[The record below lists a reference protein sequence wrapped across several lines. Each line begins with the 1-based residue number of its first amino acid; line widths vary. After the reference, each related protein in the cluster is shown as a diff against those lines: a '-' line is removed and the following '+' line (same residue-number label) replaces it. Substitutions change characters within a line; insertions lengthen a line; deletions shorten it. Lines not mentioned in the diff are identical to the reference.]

1 MAPIDGCRA
10 DGGPLSA
17 AMAGDIHSV
26 DSVEIRN
33 AAGGL
38 GVREYL
44 GWQVGIIWF
53 PRRSRGGN
61 ERHGQ
66 LTEFR
71 RFRRTS
77 ILSLSFGKQPSGLS
91 IRPWHDGL
99 PGFRRSPWFPKQESK
114 PTNFPHQ

>member
-1 MAPIDGCRA
+1 MVLIDGCHP

-33 AAGGL
+33 AVGGL

-44 GWQVGIIWF
+44 GWQVGTIWL
-53 PRRSRGGN
+53 PQRSRGGN
-61 ERHGQ
+61 EHHGQ
-66 LTEFR
+66 LTEFW

-77 ILSLSFGKQPSGLS
+77 ILSLSFGKQPSEYFYPALA
-91 IRPWHDGL
+91 RL
-99 PGFRRSPWFPKQESK
+99 LAGFRRAPWFSKQESK